1 MPDPD
6 LEFIRRR
13 LSHIQDELSL
23 MRLRDEQRE
32 ASHQALTA
40 TLSRQMVEVSTGVD
54 QRLAAIDDRLTAV
67 DDHLAAVDDHLA
79 AVDDRLA
86 AIGDRLAAIGD
97 RLAAIG

>member
-6 LEFIRRR
+6 FEFIRRR

-40 TLSRQMVEVSTGVD
+40 TLSRQMVKVSTGVD
-54 QRLAAIDDRLTAV
+54 QRLAMIDDRLTAIEETLREIPATKETLQQILV
-67 DDHLAAVDDHLA
+67 
-79 AVDDRLA
+79 RLA
-86 AIGDRLAAIGD
+86 
-97 RLAAIG
+97 

>member
-6 LEFIRRR
+6 FEFIRRR

-54 QRLAAIDDRLTAV
+54 QRLATIDDRLTANEETLREIPAIKETLQQILV
-67 DDHLAAVDDHLA
+67 
-79 AVDDRLA
+79 RLA
-86 AIGDRLAAIGD
+86 
-97 RLAAIG
+97 

>member
-54 QRLAAIDDRLTAV
+54 QRLATIDDRLTAIEETLREIPAIKETLQQILV
-67 DDHLAAVDDHLA
+67 
-79 AVDDRLA
+79 RLA
-86 AIGDRLAAIGD
+86 
-97 RLAAIG
+97 

>member
-6 LEFIRRR
+6 LESIRRR

-54 QRLAAIDDRLTAV
+54 QRLAAIDDRLTAIEETLREIPAIKETLQQI
-67 DDHLAAVDDHLA
+67 LARVP
-79 AVDDRLA
+79 
-86 AIGDRLAAIGD
+86 
-97 RLAAIG
+97 

>member
-40 TLSRQMVEVSTGVD
+40 TLSRQMVKVSTGVD
-54 QRLAAIDDRLTAV
+54 QRLAMIDDRLTAIEETLREIPATKETLQQILV
-67 DDHLAAVDDHLA
+67 
-79 AVDDRLA
+79 RLA
-86 AIGDRLAAIGD
+86 
-97 RLAAIG
+97 

>member
-1 MPDPD
+1 MPDPA

-54 QRLAAIDDRLTAV
+54 QRLAAIDDRLTAIEETLREIPAIKETLQ
-67 DDHLAAVDDHLA
+67 HILA
-79 AVDDRLA
+79 RLP
-86 AIGDRLAAIGD
+86 
-97 RLAAIG
+97 